1 VGNVVLKFAEGMAS
15 TLTGM
20 IRQEIEASW
29 LTKLAAVGVIPA
41 FRRARR
47 RMDYA
52 EYGGAPLLGLNG
64 IAIVAHGRSNA
75 LAIKN
80 AVRVAAYAVSEG
92 VVPHIS
98 EGIAELRPTT
108 AGPAAGSPT
117 PG

>member
-1 VGNVVLKFAEGMAS
+1 MAS

-29 LTKLAAVGVIPA
+29 LTKLAAIGVIPA

-80 AVRVAAYAVSEG
+80 AVRVAAQAVREG
-92 VVPHIS
+92 VVQQIS
-98 EGIAELRPTT
+98 DGIAELQPTA
-108 AGPAAGSPT
+108 AGPAAGSAT